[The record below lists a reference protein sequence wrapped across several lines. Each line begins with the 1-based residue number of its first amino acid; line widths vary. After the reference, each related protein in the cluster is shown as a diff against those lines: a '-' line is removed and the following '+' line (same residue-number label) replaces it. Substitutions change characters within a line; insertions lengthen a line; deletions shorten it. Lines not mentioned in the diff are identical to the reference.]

1 MKRSGRK
8 VTTRKITT
16 SRMKKRKDM
25 FGSSQRIRLRDFSK
39 KSVMTSIHYSE
50 KLAPFLDSLYW
61 PHMPTLAMLYY
72 SLVCSITVSLSSVS
86 SNEFTDFTCIISNI
100 VITLFVDMRSELR
113 RSGRKKSYCRI
124 GVMLRSQNSEYAAT
138 IHIKMSAR

>member
-1 MKRSGRK
+1 
-8 VTTRKITT
+8 
-16 SRMKKRKDM
+16 
-25 FGSSQRIRLRDFSK
+25 
-39 KSVMTSIHYSE
+39 
-50 KLAPFLDSLYW
+50 
-61 PHMPTLAMLYY
+61 MPTLAMLYY
-72 SLVCSITVSLSSVS
+72 SLVCSMTVSLSSVS

-100 VITLFVDMRSELR
+100 VITLFVDIRSELR